1 MVLPRIAAVSLLA
14 ASLALAAWPVAAAD
28 ASVRIT
34 SPADGASVDR
44 VELVKLVFEADSGPN
59 GDHVHIYADGKE
71 VGIVRQ
77 LEGSFTFGEL
87 TPGPHT
93 LCVKLVDKAYMP
105 VGAGQCIKVRVE

>member
-1 MVLPRIAAVSLLA
+1 MIAV
-14 ASLALAAWPVAAAD
+14 SLALATWPVAAAD

-44 VELVKLVFEADSGPN
+44 VELIDLVFEANPGPN

-77 LEGSFTFGEL
+77 LEGSFALGEM

-93 LCVKLVDKAYMP
+93 LCVKLVDKAYVP
-105 VGAGQCIKVRVE
+105 VGAEQCIKVRVQ